1 MSFLIDY
8 VMSLTVYAINL
19 AVNFTLVIID
29 FVFDIINSWVRN
41 SKAKKVEVALKIL
54 SSSPGEV
61 ARRIEHISEAL
72 NKTSMSLLNDVDDEN
87 TEIMNEEVTDIEKI
101 TEILREL
108 IDDLKLED
116 IEAAIKTYTQTSLQF
131 QVRSMID
138 EINESEQF
146 LENFI
151 NISLPKIKEKRSSEI
166 IDRIER
172 VMPLFLEAAL
182 AGKTFFQ
189 RSLGIH
195 EWKQEVVVG
204 DRISISGNQGTI
216 VNIKS
221 KLEKVEQSINTSCNH
236 DISDKI
242 ELKALIEELFEL
254 INRLPSDYADKADI
268 LVKRIETATEEAS
281 KPRPDKE
288 VVLFSLDSLK
298 KAAANL
304 ATVIPD
310 ILPLATRIAD
320 HIMKGLE

>member
-19 AVNFTLVIID
+19 AVNFTLVIIN
-29 FVFDIINSWVRN
+29 FVLDIINSWVRN

-61 ARRIEHISEAL
+61 SRRIEHIIEAL

-172 VMPLFLEAAL
+172 VIPLFLEAAL
-182 AGKTFFQ
+182 AGKTLFQ
-189 RSLGIH
+189 RSFGIQ
-195 EWKQEVVVG
+195 ELKQEVVMG
-204 DRISISGNQGTI
+204 DSIRISGNQGI
-216 VNIKS
+216 VNVKS

-236 DISDKI
+236 DIFDKI
-242 ELKALIEELFEL
+242 ELKALIEELFKL
-254 INRLPSDYADKADI
+254 INRLPSDYADKAEI
-268 LVKRIETATEEAS
+268 VVKRIETAIEEAS

-320 HIMKGLE
+320 HIMKGLA

>member
-8 VMSLTVYAINL
+8 VMSLAVYAINL
-19 AVNFTLVIID
+19 GVNFTLLIIN
-29 FVFDIINSWVRN
+29 FVLDIINSWVRN
-41 SKAKKVEVALKIL
+41 SKAKKVEITLKIL

-61 ARRIEHISEAL
+61 ARRIEHISEVL
-72 NKTSMSLLNDVDDEN
+72 NKNSMSLVNDVDDEN
-87 TEIMNEEVTDIEKI
+87 IEIMNEEVKDIEKI
-101 TEILREL
+101 TEILRKL

-116 IEAAIKTYTQTSLQF
+116 IEAAIETYTQASLQF
-131 QVRSMID
+131 HVRSMID
-138 EINESEQF
+138 EINESKQF

-151 NISLPKIKEKRSSEI
+151 KISLPKIKEKRSNET

-172 VMPLFLEAAL
+172 AIPLFLEAAL
-182 AGKTFFQ
+182 AGKTLFQ
-189 RSLGIH
+189 RSFGIQ
-195 EWKQEVVVG
+195 ESKQEVIMG
-204 DRISISGNQGTI
+204 DRISISGNQGII
-216 VNIKS
+216 VNLKS
-221 KLEKVEQSINTSCNH
+221 TLEKVEQSVNSSLNH

-242 ELKALIEELFEL
+242 ELKALIEELFRL
-254 INRLPSDYADKADI
+254 INGLPPDYADKAEI

-281 KPRPDKE
+281 KPKPDKE

-320 HIMKGLE
+320 HIMKGLA